1 MQIRKVQD
9 GESLRPARWQD
20 GQVVAAEP
28 VPRAFDRDA
37 IGDARHARHNEQ
49 RDEAKHGGRSLR
61 VATTLKAQL
70 REEITSA
77 LRSSDKVRLGALRM
91 LSAAVTNREKEVLH
105 ELSDDEVR
113 EVAGKEVKKH
123 AESIEAFEKAGRQ
136 ELADKERAEREAVSG
151 YAPTQ
156 LTEEQVD
163 ALIDEAFAETGAS
176 GPGDFGAVMGVV
188 MGRAKGQVDGAT
200 VQRKVKERLG

>member
-1 MQIRKVQD
+1 
-9 GESLRPARWQD
+9 
-20 GQVVAAEP
+20 
-28 VPRAFDRDA
+28 
-37 IGDARHARHNEQ
+37 
-49 RDEAKHGGRSLR
+49 

-77 LRSSDKVRLGALRM
+77 MRSGDKVRLSALRM
-91 LSAAVTNREKEVLH
+91 LSAAVTNREKEVRH
-105 ELSDDEVR
+105 DLSDEEVR

-123 AESIEAFEKAGRQ
+123 VESIEAFEKAGRQ
-136 ELADKERAEREAVSG
+136 ELADKERAEQETVSG

-163 ALIDEAFAETGAS
+163 ALVDEAFAETGAS
-176 GPGDFGAVMGVV
+176 APGDFGAVMGFV
-188 MGRAKGQVDGAT
+188 MGRAKGQVDGST